1 MRRFESSY
9 PSQLFDDVF
18 PVTDPV
24 SIKSKKVLA
33 VSKMMV
39 FTGNANPE
47 LAQKVVERLDIPM
60 GKANVGR
67 FSDGEVS
74 VEIQENVRGKDVF
87 VIQST
92 CAPTNDN
99 LMELVVLADAL
110 RRASATRITAVVPYF
125 GYARQDRRPRSA
137 RVAISAKVVADIMST
152 VGIDRVL
159 TVDLH
164 ADQIQGF
171 FDIPVDNVYGSPVLL
186 DDILD
191 QEYENPIVVSPDVGG
206 VVRARAVA
214 KQLDCDL
221 AIIDKRR
228 ERANESQVMN
238 IIGDV
243 SGRTCILVDDMC
255 DTAGTLCKAAAA
267 LKANG
272 AAKVVAYATHAVLSG
287 PAIKNITGSELDEFV
302 VTDTIPLTD
311 DAQGCEKIRQLTLA
325 PMLAEAVR
333 RVCNE
338 ESISAMFR

>member
-1 MRRFESSY
+1 MNSNEEQSE
-9 PSQLFDDVF
+9 
-18 PVTDPV
+18 
-24 SIKSKKVLA
+24 KVHTM
-33 VSKMMV
+33 SEMMV

-47 LAQKVVERLDIPM
+47 LALKVVDRLDIPM
-60 GKANVGR
+60 GKAHVAR

-74 VEIQENVRGKDVF
+74 VEIQENVRGRDVF
-87 VIQST
+87 IIQST

-99 LMELVVLADAL
+99 LMELIVLADAL
-110 RRASATRITAVVPYF
+110 RRASAARITAVVPYF

-137 RVAISAKVVADIMST
+137 RVAITAKVVADMMTTIG
-152 VGIDRVL
+152 VDRVL

-171 FDIPVDNVYGSPVLL
+171 FSVPVDNVYGSPVLL
-186 DDILD
+186 DDIID
-191 QEYENPIVVSPDVGG
+191 QQYENPMVVSPDVGG

-228 ERANESQVMN
+228 ERANESLVMN

-243 SGRTCILVDDMC
+243 ENRTCILVDDMC
-255 DTAGTLCKAAAA
+255 DTAGTLCKDAQA
-267 LKANG
+267 LKENG
-272 AAKVVAYATHAVLSG
+272 AARVIAYATHAVLSG
-287 PAIKNITGSELDEFV
+287 PAINNITNSMLDELV
-302 VTDTIPLTD
+302 VTDTIPLTK
-311 DAQGCEKIRQLTLA
+311 DAQQCSKIRQLTLA
-325 PMLAEAVR
+325 PLLAEAVR